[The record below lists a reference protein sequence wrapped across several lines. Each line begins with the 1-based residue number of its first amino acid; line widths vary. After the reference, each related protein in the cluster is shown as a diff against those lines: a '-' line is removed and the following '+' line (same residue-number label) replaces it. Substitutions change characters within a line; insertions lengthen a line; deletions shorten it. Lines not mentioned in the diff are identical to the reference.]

1 MDVPATLPDWMVPES
16 KAHLVQANR
25 ALTGKAAQFEQ
36 VDDDPDELGLKDGFD
51 WYISPAD
58 RSKYEQI
65 YQENRDMRGE
75 ISCELPWTH
84 SPVSLAR
91 TRGLT
96 CAYSQ
101 TVGALQDLYE
111 SLDVPDTDIRSAWNL
126 INPSAAS
133 SVNKDACIA
142 FLHMLN
148 YRHEGYRI
156 PRTVPASLRAS
167 FERNQIDYQ
176 IDNQRT
182 AAQSRWAVKADNETA
197 TGRKAKFGDQYLTR
211 LGRSGFK
218 SSGTDFSTEKTD
230 DWEEVR
236 LKKQL
241 ADLEAKIEKVES
253 SAEIRSSGKRE
264 SKPALVKRELEQLL
278 EYKRKQLRDLEEG
291 SSKGAGGNSLKGIQD
306 DLQTVKEQVEGLET
320 HLRSREQVLEQIRRE
335 IEDEKANR

>member
-1 MDVPATLPDWMVPES
+1 MTRRL
-16 KAHLVQANR
+16 
-25 ALTGKAAQFEQ
+25 
-36 VDDDPDELGLKDGFD
+36 
-51 WYISPAD
+51 I
-58 RSKYEQI
+58 
-65 YQENRDMRGE
+65 RG
-75 ISCELPWTH
+75 CF
-84 SPVSLAR
+84 
-91 TRGLT
+91 
-96 CAYSQ
+96 Q
-101 TVGALQDLYE
+101 TVGALQDLYD

-133 SVNKDACIA
+133 SVNKDACVA

-291 SSKGAGGNSLKGIQD
+291 SSKGGGGNSLKGIQD

>member
-1 MDVPATLPDWMVPES
+1 M
-16 KAHLVQANR
+16 N
-25 ALTGKAAQFEQ
+25 ALYCQGAAIE
-36 VDDDPDELGLKDGFD
+36 
-51 WYISPAD
+51 
-58 RSKYEQI
+58 
-65 YQENRDMRGE
+65 
-75 ISCELPWTH
+75 
-84 SPVSLAR
+84 
-91 TRGLT
+91 GLT
-96 CAYSQ
+96 HACFQ
-101 TVGALQDLYE
+101 TVGALQDLYD

-133 SVNKDACIA
+133 SVNKDACVA

-218 SSGTDFSTEKTD
+218 SSGTDFSSEKTD

-253 SAEIRSSGKRE
+253 AAEIRSTGKRE

-291 SSKGAGGNSLKGIQD
+291 SSKGGGGNSLKGIQE

-320 HLRSREQVLEQIRRE
+320 HLRSREQVLDQIRRE